1 MSASNSGGTLNGWVF
16 NERYRIL
23 VPKSDESTAKSPAL
37 NPANAAAPTAD
48 AGPPAAIAYFST
60 SEAMPWRP
68 WPIQIGISDA
78 ENAGAGSSTD
88 KAQLA
93 AHAAAVGEQH
103 AHGYASWL
111 SSERA
116 PRSTQPLVI
125 RETCEHTLHVGR
137 AQHRAARVVA
147 GKQAVQNGGSSK
159 V

>member
-23 VPKSDESTAKSPAL
+23 VPKSDENAAKSPAL

-68 WPIQIGISDA
+68 WPIQIGITDA

-103 AHGYASWL
+103 AHAVCCLLVQSA
-111 SSERA
+111 RRD
-116 PRSTQPLVI
+116 PRSL
-125 RETCEHTLHVGR
+125 
-137 AQHRAARVVA
+137 
-147 GKQAVQNGGSSK
+147 S
-159 V
+159 